1 MGSGVGCW
9 WEWMG
14 TGVRLPLFCACRCVC
29 LLNRGECETVT
40 VAMCGQLP
48 VSSAISEAVWLSVYV
63 CGCVGI

>member
-1 MGSGVGCW
+1 M
-9 WEWMG
+9 
-14 TGVRLPLFCACRCVC
+14 FCACRCVC